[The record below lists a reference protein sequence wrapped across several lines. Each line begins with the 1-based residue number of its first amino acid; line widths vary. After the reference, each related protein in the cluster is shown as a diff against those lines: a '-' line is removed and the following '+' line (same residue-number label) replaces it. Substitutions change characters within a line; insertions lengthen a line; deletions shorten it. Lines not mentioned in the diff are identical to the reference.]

1 MSFFSPHVRLAAG
14 ITMAVAGAVFA
25 APAALHAQADSP
37 GSEVYIRAQDL
48 VGNGEGAA
56 GRALVDSMLAT
67 ARAGTP
73 AYAEALF
80 WRAALAQTAAEAER
94 DYLRVSVEYP
104 ASPFA
109 EDALLR
115 LGMLEL
121 SRGNRR
127 QAMQRFESLVLRYP
141 TGRQRPRAQYWIG
154 RTYFDDNRVSE
165 GCTALEAARGAT
177 PADAIEL
184 RTQIDY
190 YAQRCRGVTSAAPER
205 VVGVAA
211 PAGSA
216 ANAPVSGA
224 PAAQPDPAPAAVAP
238 AATPAAPSAAQ
249 PATGA
254 VHYSVQIGAFTA
266 RADAERVAQQLRNN
280 GHDARV
286 DGDSS
291 PFRVRIGRYGTRE
304 AAQARLNDLR
314 RRQMDGFVTEVPAQ

>member
-1 MSFFSPHVRLAAG
+1 MLSRLSLTLFIVG
-14 ITMAVAGAVFA
+14 LAVVPLA
-25 APAALHAQADSP
+25 APAVAAQSGTDSP
-37 GSEVYIRAQDL
+37 NAAVYARAQDL
-48 VGNGEGAA
+48 VGRGEGSA
-56 GRALVDSMLAT
+56 GRALVDSMLAA

-73 AYAEALF
+73 AYGEALF
-80 WRAALAQTAAEAER
+80 WRAAFAQTAAEAER

-104 ASPFA
+104 ASPYA

-121 SRGNRR
+121 SRGDRR
-127 QAMQRFESLVLRYP
+127 QALARFESVVIRYP

>member
-1 MSFFSPHVRLAAG
+1 MLFRLSLVSSIAVVATAFFSPPVLEAQSG
-14 ITMAVAGAVFA
+14 PNSPNSAVYA
-25 APAALHAQADSP
+25 
-37 GSEVYIRAQDL
+37 RAQDL
-48 VGNGEGAA
+48 VGRGEGSA
-56 GRALVDSMLAT
+56 GRALVDSMLAA

-73 AYAEALF
+73 DYGEALF
-80 WRAALAQTAAEAER
+80 WRAAFAQTAAEAER

-104 ASPFA
+104 ASPYA

-121 SRGNRR
+121 SRGDRR
-127 QAMQRFESLVLRYP
+127 QALARFESVVIRYP

-154 RTYFDDNRVSE
+154 RTYFDDNRISE

-190 YAQRCRGVTSAAPER
+190 YSQRCRGVTAAAPER

-224 PAAQPDPAPAAVAP
+224 PATQPAQPPATQPQP
-238 AATPAAPSAAQ
+238 AQ
-249 PATGA
+249 PTPTSPAQGSTRA
-254 VHYSVQIGAFTA
+254 VQYSVQIGAFTA

-286 DGDSS
+286 DGDTS

-304 AAQARLNDLR
+304 AAQARLNELR
-314 RRQMDGFVTEVPAQ
+314 RQRMDGFVAEVPAQ